1 MTYPDDA
8 PILDFDPAREAVL
21 EPHLAIKKFDRPR
34 SASSAGGRGRAAD
47 RANRPAYLTLMHR
60 PGNRAAGLV
69 VAIGLTVACQ
79 PSPTAVPSAAPLTR
93 ALPVSVAGGC
103 GDTQVFA
110 DSGPDAELGLAGN
123 AWAAA
128 TPASAGVVAY
138 FFHAPPNLIEVA
150 GPNQPTKV
158 LWIYHGEPQP
168 GNVTIDVHPL
178 GASAPHINSTIG
190 YAVANGGN
198 YPSSIDVPSPGC
210 WRVDLS
216 LGATHAT
223 LDLQVAASP

>member
-1 MTYPDDA
+1 M
-8 PILDFDPAREAVL
+8 
-21 EPHLAIKKFDRPR
+21 
-34 SASSAGGRGRAAD
+34 
-47 RANRPAYLTLMHR
+47 
-60 PGNRAAGLV
+60 NRAVALLPLLGL
-69 VAIGLTVACQ
+69 LLVACQ
-79 PSPTAVPSAAPLTR
+79 PSPTAAPSAPPMTQSPPGPSPPADTPGTPLASPT
-93 ALPVSVAGGC
+93 PVAGGC
-103 GDTQVFA
+103 GDTKVFA

-138 FFHAPPNLIEVA
+138 FFHAPPNLIEIA

-178 GASAPHINSTIG
+178 GASAPDIVSTIG